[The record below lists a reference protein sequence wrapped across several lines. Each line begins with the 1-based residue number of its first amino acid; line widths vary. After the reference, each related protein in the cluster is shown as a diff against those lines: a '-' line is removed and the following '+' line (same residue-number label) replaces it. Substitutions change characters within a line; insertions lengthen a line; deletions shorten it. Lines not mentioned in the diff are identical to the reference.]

1 MKRDRVKIHSNLTLE
16 ILNQPFLLEKRI
28 DLLFAIQ
35 KEGSISKAAKVVPMS
50 YKSAWEAVDSM
61 NNLSPTPI
69 VQKETGGKGGGGTK
83 LTTYG
88 ENLLKTYQV
97 LKKEQEKFLENLTN
111 MTDMDTG
118 TLKTIKRFAMQISA
132 RNQIQGIVKEVI
144 LGDVNANV
152 ILIPK
157 SGHEIF
163 SNISKNSVI
172 NMDIKEGAQMVAIFK
187 SSNVL
192 LTTSND
198 ITISGR
204 NKIKG
209 IIKDIHE
216 DAVNSEVTI
225 DIGDNETITSVITV
239 EAIKELKLEIG
250 TEVTAIIKSSDI
262 MIGK

>member
-1 MKRDRVKIHSNLTLE
+1 MKIQSNLTLE
-16 ILNQPFLLEKRI
+16 VLNQPFLLEKRI

-35 KEGSISKAAKVVPMS
+35 KEGSISKAAKAVPMS

-69 VQKETGGKGGGGTK
+69 VQKETGGKGGGGTT

-88 ENLLKTYQV
+88 QNLLKTYQI
-97 LKKEQEKFLENLTN
+97 LKKEQQKFLDNLTN

-132 RNQIQGIVKEVI
+132 RNQIRGVVKKVV
-144 LGDVNANV
+144 LGEVNANIIIV
-152 ILIPK
+152 PK
-157 SGHEIF
+157 SGHELF

-172 NMDIKEGAQMVAIFK
+172 SMGIEEGAEVVAIFK

-192 LTTSND
+192 LTTNNN
-198 ITISGR
+198 IAISGR
-204 NKIKG
+204 NKIQG
-209 IIKDIHE
+209 IIKDIHQDE
-216 DAVNSEVTI
+216 VNCEIII
-225 DIGDNETITSVITV
+225 DIGDKQTIASVVTV
-239 EAIKELKLEIG
+239 EAIKELELKIG
-250 TEVTAIIKSSDI
+250 TKVTAVIKSNDI

>member
-1 MKRDRVKIHSNLTLE
+1 MQIQSNLTLE
-16 ILNQPFLLEKRI
+16 VLNQPFLLEKRI

-35 KEGSISKAAKVVPMS
+35 EEGSISKAAKAVPMS

-61 NNLSPTPI
+61 NNLSPIPI

-83 LTTYG
+83 LTAYG
-88 ENLLKTYQV
+88 KNLLKTYQI
-97 LKKEQEKFLENLTN
+97 LKKEQKKFLENLTN

-132 RNQIQGIVKEVI
+132 RNQIQGIVKNVVM
-144 LGDVNANV
+144 GKVNANV
-152 ILIPK
+152 VIVPK
-157 SGHEIF
+157 SGHELF

-172 NMDIKEGAQMVAIFK
+172 SMDIKEGEQLVAIFK

-192 LTTSND
+192 LTTNSD
-198 ITISGR
+198 IAISGR

-209 IIKDIHE
+209 IIKDIHQDE
-216 DAVNSEVTI
+216 VNCEVII
-225 DIGDNETITSVITV
+225 DIGDKQTIASVVTAQAV
-239 EAIKELKLEIG
+239 KELDLTVG
-250 TEVTAIIKSSDI
+250 TQVTAIIKSNDI